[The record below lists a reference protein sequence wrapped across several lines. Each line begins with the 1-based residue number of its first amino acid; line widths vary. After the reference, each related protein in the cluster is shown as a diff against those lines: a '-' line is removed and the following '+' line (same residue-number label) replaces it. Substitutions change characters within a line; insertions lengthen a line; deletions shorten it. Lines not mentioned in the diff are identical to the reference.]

1 MNDDYDSISEAAMVL
16 GCALDCSGQI
26 GLDAIRSY
34 RLFGQYLTEK
44 TSAMA
49 ARLSGDID
57 KALQHERVCEI
68 LYKRLPE
75 DWRW

>member
-1 MNDDYDSISEAAMVL
+1 MTDIVADAVQGLGIQIDNCPSGSAAADL
-16 GCALDCSGQI
+16 RI
-26 GLDAIRSY
+26 
-34 RLFGQYLTEK
+34 FGQYLTER
-44 TSAMA
+44 SAAIA
-49 ARLSGDID
+49 ARSNGDID